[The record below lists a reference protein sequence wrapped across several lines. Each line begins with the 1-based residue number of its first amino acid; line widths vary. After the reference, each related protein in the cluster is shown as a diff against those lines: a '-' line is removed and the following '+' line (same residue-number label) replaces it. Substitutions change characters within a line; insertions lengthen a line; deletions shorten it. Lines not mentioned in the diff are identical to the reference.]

1 MKNEQT
7 VHIKIQKYYQESPL
21 TFFLKDLSSV
31 QLTFV
36 FAKGK
41 ENAV

>member
-21 TFFLKDLSSV
+21 TFFFKRFKFSAIDICV
-31 QLTFV
+31 
-36 FAKGK
+36 AKGK